1 MKTLTVLF
9 AVLAATT
16 VSAQLNPLD
25 YYGYHDLYLMN
36 ADGSGVTNLTLGSRQ
51 ESSPAWSPDGTKILF
66 SGQHGLND
74 IFVINSDGTGER
86 NLTNTR
92 EISERSPAWSPD
104 GNRIVFSAGTLTV
117 TERPNSNITVRSVD
131 ISDIYVMDAE
141 GGNKINLTRTPAREG
156 GPVWSPDG
164 TMIAFVSN
172 RSGKNEIYVM
182 DDDGGNQRQITTG
195 GPQGRNSGQPA
206 WSPDGKLIAYTVQ
219 EGTNRDIFV
228 IDEDGGGGVQLTS
241 GPGTHE
247 HPAWSPDGSKIVF
260 TSMDLINGDVLRTIY
275 VMNAD
280 GSNRVRLG
288 NETRGSDEH
297 PAWSPD
303 GMMLVFQTFRK
314 PLVDNL
320 QHGHLI
326 IHEGGGMQLIPSSGD
341 FPAISY
347 ATKDAEGN
355 VTLREI
361 TEEEAVEI
369 LRQQGDPRFAP

>member
-247 HPAWSPDGSKIVF
+247 HPAWSPDG
-260 TSMDLINGDVLRTIY
+260 
-275 VMNAD
+275 
-280 GSNRVRLG
+280 
-288 NETRGSDEH
+288 
-297 PAWSPD
+297 
-303 GMMLVFQTFRK
+303 MMLVFQTFRK